1 MAVLV
6 EGAVVEE
13 SLALFRAKRNA
24 NVKKE
29 MKNRR
34 NRRCEVV
41 TCFCMEGWK
50 RMSFVLFFIFRERS
64 EQ

>member
-41 TCFCMEGWK
+41 PCFCMEGWK
-50 RMSFVLFFIFRERS
+50 RMSFVLF
-64 EQ
+64 